1 MKTVRRVHF
10 GVVLGILLLLPCADL
25 AAQRPRR
32 AAARVDP
39 MTSSIK
45 GLVTAADTGAPV
57 RGAEVRLSNRGSYN
71 RLVTT
76 DGRWSLQTERSSCG
90 RIPTHRI
97 ANRVHVARLRS
108 APAARSAHHDQSQRR
123 RDIHRQSRAH
133 SWRCDSWARDRPVRR
148 SDRRHTR
155 AGAAFAHGARAAS
168 PAEHGAGGSNRRYG

>member
-25 AAQRPRR
+25 AAQRSRR

-45 GLVTAADTGAPV
+45 GLVTAAGTGAPV

-76 DGRWSLQTERSSCG
+76 DGDGAYRLSDLPAGEYRLTVSRTGYTSLVFG
-90 RIPTHRI
+90 
-97 ANRVHVARLRS
+97 
-108 APAARSAHHDQSQRR
+108 QRR
-123 RDIHRQSRAH
+123 PLEAPISINLGEGEYLLTIEASADKNTARRELRFSVRD
-133 SWRCDSWARDRPVRR
+133 
-148 SDRRHTR
+148 
-155 AGAAFAHGARAAS
+155 
-168 PAEHGAGGSNRRYG
+168 